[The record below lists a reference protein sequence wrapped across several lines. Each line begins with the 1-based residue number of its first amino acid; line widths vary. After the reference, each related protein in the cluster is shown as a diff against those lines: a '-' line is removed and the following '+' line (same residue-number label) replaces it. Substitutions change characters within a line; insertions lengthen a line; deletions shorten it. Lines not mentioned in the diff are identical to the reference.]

1 MCEATKLTEEKEE
14 EKIYCMVAVHSF
26 GLIKKK
32 PQRSISR
39 SFLVLMFL

>member
-26 GLIKKK
+26 GLIKKNLNGL
-32 PQRSISR
+32 
-39 SFLVLMFL
+39 FHAVF